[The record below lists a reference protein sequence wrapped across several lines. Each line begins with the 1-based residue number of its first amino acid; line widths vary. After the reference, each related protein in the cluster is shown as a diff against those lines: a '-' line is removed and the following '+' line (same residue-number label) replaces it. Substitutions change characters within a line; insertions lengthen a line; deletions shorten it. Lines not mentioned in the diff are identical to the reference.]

1 LLRTP
6 SARSFLRRPL
16 LLVAALVLLAG
27 TLLVAGCGGGGGGSE
42 DADPAKV
49 APKNSLIYFSAFV
62 RPEGDQKEAVDAIAK
77 KVLGVDDPGQ
87 RIQGLLNQAIKESD
101 SKVTYDDD
109 IEPWLGRRAAVAV
122 TSLDTGGDNS
132 QVAVIIAAKDTDKA
146 QDAIDKISDEDSPKA
161 AKRSYEDVDYR
172 YDPDEQSAAGVVDD
186 YVVFGTES
194 GFKAVVDASK
204 GDGLTDNKQ
213 FDDAAKDADDKLAFG
228 YLDTKALVSALGASG
243 QLPGGGQSLQQLI
256 GAANQ
261 PVTLSVDAAPERVT
275 VEAEA
280 AATRAAQQRASQL
293 LPELPG
299 DSWLGL
305 GVPGLGAAI
314 NRSIEQLGGGVG
326 AGILETA
333 EQQLRAATGLS
344 LRRDVLPSLGELAV
358 FVRGSGLLTVGG
370 GVVIKPDDP
379 AAARRVLA
387 RIGPVIRRLGAQDG
401 VRVANTTIAGARGL
415 KITLPDVPGS
425 INAVLRD
432 DRLVIA
438 YTDAAT
444 EDALNPDAK
453 LGDNPQFQQAGA
465 ALGGAVPSLFVAF
478 APIAELAAAASPES
492 AAQIKQYLG
501 AFTTLAAGTR
511 IDGDKQIGRLVI
523 NLK

>member
-1 LLRTP
+1 LLRSP
-6 SARSFLRRPL
+6 SACSVLRRPL
-16 LLVAALVLLAG
+16 VPVAALVLALAA
-27 TLLVAGCGGGGGGSE
+27 LVVAGCGGGGSGSE
-42 DADPAKV
+42 NADPAKV

-77 KVLGVDDPGQ
+77 KVLDVDDPGE
-87 RIQGLLNQAIKESD
+87 RIQGLLNQAIKEED
-101 SKVTYDDD
+101 SKLTYDDD
-109 IEPWLGRRAAVAV
+109 IKPWLGRQAAVAV
-122 TSLDTGGDNS
+122 TSLDTSGDNS

-146 QDAIDKISDEDSPKA
+146 KDALDKLSDETTPKP

-172 YDPDEQSAAGVVDD
+172 YDASERSAAGVVDD
-186 YVVFGTES
+186 YVVIGTEA

-204 GDGLTDNKQ
+204 GEGLTDNKQ
-213 FDDAAKDADDKLAFG
+213 FDEASKDADDKLAFG
-228 YLDTKALVSALGASG
+228 YVDTKALVSALGAQG
-243 QLPGGGQSLQQLI
+243 QLPGGGQSLQSLI

-261 PVTLSVDAAPERVT
+261 PITMSVDAAPERVT
-275 VEAEA
+275 VEAVA
-280 AATRAAQQRASQL
+280 AATRGAQARASQL

-305 GVPGLGAAI
+305 GVTGLGKAI
-314 NRSIEQLGGGVG
+314 NQTLEQLGGGIG
-326 AGILETA
+326 AGLIETA

-344 LRRDVLPSLGELAV
+344 LRRDLLPSLGELAV
-358 FVRGSGLLTVGG
+358 FVRGAGILTVGG
-370 GVVIKPDDP
+370 GVVIKPDDS
-379 AAARRVLA
+379 AAAKRVLDK
-387 RIGPVIRRLGAQDG
+387 IGPFIRRAGASDG
-401 VRVANTTIAGARGL
+401 LRVTNTTVAGARGL
-415 KITLPDVPGS
+415 KITIPNVPGS

-444 EDALNPDAK
+444 EDALEPDEK

-465 ALGGAVPSLFVAF
+465 ALGGAVPALYVAF
-478 APIAELAAAASPES
+478 APIAELASAASPEN
-492 AAQIKQYLG
+492 AAQIKQYLD

-511 IDGDKQIGRLVI
+511 IDGDKQIGRFVI